1 MNDFDSKWQRCV
13 ARAREAS
20 PRDKSAPFGFATRVV
35 AAGFSPAGSALE
47 PVWRRMALAWLA
59 CAVTGLA
66 VCAIL
71 ELPHLR
77 DATPLNPGVEDTV
90 AQLAWRL

>member
-1 MNDFDSKWQRCV
+1 MTDFDSKWQRCV

-20 PRDKSAPFGFATRVV
+20 PRDESAPFGFATRVV
-35 AAGFSPAGSALE
+35 AARCAPAGSALE
-47 PVWRRMALAWLA
+47 SVWRRLALGWLA
-59 CAVTGLA
+59 CAMAGLA

-77 DATPLNPGVEDTV
+77 DASPFSPGVEDTV